1 MNHEACTQH
10 ALELARSSRW
20 VAWVCCALVS
30 DAAGPG
36 FGTAWDPRTA
46 ALPACLPVCLG
57 STQDWVAY
65 PASIRSL
72 ALWPKAILCTSQSRR
87 FYLRKEWLIVVG
99 ISNSYWKEKRR
110 INVGHLA
117 QCLTWYMHKKFK
129 VLVSPFSLHTKSGNR
144 GEKGWASSLRWH
156 ACISWTSSL
165 SLQAWN
171 VSPLSIELS
180 LQWLS
185 WTHFSVISRVFF
197 LFSIPYTLYKPG
209 FIITT

>member
-1 MNHEACTQH
+1 MDCLGLLCFGKWCCRPWLWYSLGPQDSRFAC
-10 ALELARSSRW
+10 
-20 VAWVCCALVS
+20 
-30 DAAGPG
+30 
-36 FGTAWDPRTA
+36 
-46 ALPACLPVCLG
+46 LPACLPWKHPWL
-57 STQDWVAY
+57 SAY

-87 FYLRKEWLIVVG
+87 FYLRKEWIIVVG

-165 SLQAWN
+165 SGM
-171 VSPLSIELS
+171 SP
-180 LQWLS
+180 
-185 WTHFSVISRVFF
+185 H
-197 LFSIPYTLYKPG
+197 
-209 FIITT
+209 